1 MYNRNFRAAISRV
14 QLGSLRSRD
23 RILLNTGFEHKEVVV
38 KLDFGLGMLAAAER
52 NLPLGADRLVGVD
65 HG

>member
-1 MYNRNFRAAISRV
+1 MYNRNFRAAISRF
-14 QLGSLRSRD
+14 SLRSRD